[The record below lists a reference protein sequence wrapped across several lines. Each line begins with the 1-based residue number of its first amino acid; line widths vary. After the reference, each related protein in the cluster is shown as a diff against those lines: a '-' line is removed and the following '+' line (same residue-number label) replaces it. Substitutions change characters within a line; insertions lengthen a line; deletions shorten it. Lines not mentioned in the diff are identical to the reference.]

1 MGAEAGAS
9 SALGAAV
16 LAGVA
21 RMRGNERSDG
31 SAKRNELF
39 QPRRMAYVFNLDA
52 EDAAPTALMRSK
64 HECPPVEPRQVLHK
78 DAQLAA
84 QLQHSLSL
92 LSNRSAKSVRKQKRK
107 ERLQREAERTE
118 MQRRRREE
126 AASGDLRLRSQ
137 ATDDDIFA
145 DVGTDFVSSASA
157 GVNERERR
165 ASHSAG
171 SAQQSL
177 PAPSASYFGETT
189 GGEAAQPPPKARATL
204 SRSGVTSEMQNAS
217 GAAEHADHHVEE
229 RGNDEDER
237 EQDEEHADRAKTPPH
252 ASELSTTGKE
262 EAAATGAIERKPNLP
277 DNIFTR
283 GADEPWKRRSGKK
296 PTELLKEGKPLDD
309 DGSGYFEM
317 NDAVQAADETDE
329 PLTQGEKQKEKEKK
343 KDEIDPE
350 RKMKSQLMKIQSKFQ
365 KEHGEKH
372 QEAFMRGR
380 KRAEKSKGEAEG
392 VQVPSTPKYDPGSTP
407 SRKRKRLLVE

>member
-1 MGAEAGAS
+1 
-9 SALGAAV
+9 
-16 LAGVA
+16 
-21 RMRGNERSDG
+21 MRGNERSDG

-64 HECPPVEPRQVLHK
+64 HECPPVEPRQVLHR

-92 LSNRSAKSVRKQKRK
+92 LSNRSAKSVRKQKRR

-118 MQRRRREE
+118 TQRRRREE
-126 AASGDLRLRSQ
+126 AASGDLHLRSQ

-157 GVNERERR
+157 GVSERERR
-165 ASHSAG
+165 ASQAQATQSAG
-171 SAQQSL
+171 SAHQSL
-177 PAPSASYFGETT
+177 SGPSASYFGEKS
-189 GGEAAQPPPKARATL
+189 GGEAAQPPPKARAAL

-217 GAAEHADHHVEE
+217 GAAEHHAEG
-229 RGNDEDER
+229 RGKDEGELREDER
-237 EQDEEHADRAKTPPH
+237 EDDEEHADRAKTPPD
-252 ASELSTTGKE
+252 ASEPSATDKE
-262 EAAATGAIERKPNLP
+262 EAAATGAIGREPNLP

-317 NDAVQAADETDE
+317 DDAVQAADETDE

-380 KRAEKSKGEAEG
+380 KRAEKSKGKAEG